1 MKDKLQRDKSG
12 SRETHQEGLALGT
25 DCSDLNQGSVLGD
38 REKGGLRAMWHL
50 NSSLSEWDAGYQGE
64 HPNFVL
70 SNLIVGNTLY

>member
-1 MKDKLQRDKSG
+1 MKDKLQQDKSG

-38 REKGGLRAMWHL
+38 REKKGGLRTMWHL
-50 NSSLSEWDAGYQGE
+50 NSSLNGMQGIKE
-64 HPNFVL
+64 NAQIFVL